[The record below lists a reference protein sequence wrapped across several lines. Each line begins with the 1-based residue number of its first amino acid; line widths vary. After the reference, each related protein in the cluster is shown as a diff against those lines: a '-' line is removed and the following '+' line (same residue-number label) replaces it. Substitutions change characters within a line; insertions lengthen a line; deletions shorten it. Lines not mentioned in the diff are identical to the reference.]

1 MTKIVKTI
9 GVIAGAVALVVPGLQ
24 AVGVASIAGVSSA
37 TVAGVAGLI
46 AGVAN
51 LAVGRAGSRPPP
63 ARGSVT
69 DVVIEVDAPMPY
81 VMGEGYVGGVLRH
94 RVGYGPTLNGV
105 PNPYLWEVDVYSHG
119 GPIEGPI
126 VPYNDYKP
134 VTAWYNGFF
143 DHDSQLG
150 ACPEAGALTPPYG
163 AAPEWDASYKL
174 SGQAAIGRNHK
185 FDRDGKR
192 YANGL
197 GVWGAHAKWVRVY
210 DPRLDSTFPGG
221 AGACRLGTESTYV
234 WSENPALHAGT
245 YAYGRYEN
253 GKRVLGMGLPV
264 EAIRFDQIAA
274 WANDCEANGWT
285 IFGRIF
291 EPGDRW
297 ANLRDICAAGGGEPV
312 PLRTGIGFDWE
323 RPRVVL
329 DTITRADITGEIDIA
344 AMQSYRSRI
353 NTIVPRYVSPAHNW
367 TLITADPIVG
377 DIYLA
382 EDGEERREAWP
393 FNFVKGD
400 DQAGQL
406 AAYRLAA
413 AREFFPIELR
423 CSPRLRRYRPGDC
436 LQLTIYEDDDLVI
449 DAPVVIQNAD
459 LDEGTLEPTFVLMG
473 ETPAKHAW
481 ALGKSATPP
490 PTPALGMSSQERDEL
505 AAAAQNPAGYISN
518 LIRTSNQGPVT
529 ITATDTAITIGNH
542 DRIYSDVTKAITG
555 TTLSED
561 DQAAAL
567 APETRYYLYY
577 DDQARAGGAVTFKA
591 TTDFWTAQH
600 TAATPWRHY
609 SGYITTD
616 VIGGGGTGGGGTTPP
631 GGGGGSDNPYP

>member
-1 MTKIVKTI
+1 MTKVVKAVGIVA
-9 GVIAGAVALVVPGLQ
+9 GVAALVVPGLQ
-24 AVGVASIAGVSSA
+24 AVGVATIAGISSA
-37 TVAGVAGLI
+37 TVAGVAGLV

-51 LAVGRAGSRPPP
+51 LAVGRAGAKPPP

-69 DVVIEVDAPMPY
+69 DNLIEVDAGMPY

-94 RVGYGPTLNGV
+94 RAGYGPMLNDV

-119 GPIEGPI
+119 GPIQGPI

-134 VTAWYNGFF
+134 VTPWYDGFF
-143 DHDSQLG
+143 AYDSQLG
-150 ACPEAGALTPPYG
+150 ACPEASALVPPYG
-163 AAPEWDASYKL
+163 AAPEWGADYKL

-185 FDRDGKR
+185 FDKDGKR
-192 YANGL
+192 YASGL

-234 WSENPALHAGT
+234 WSENPALHAGM
-245 YAYGRYEN
+245 YVFGRYEN

-291 EPGDRW
+291 EPSDRW
-297 ANLRDICAAGGGEPV
+297 PNLRDICAAGGGEPV

-344 AMQSYRSRI
+344 AMQTYRDRI
-353 NTIVPRYVSPAHNW
+353 NTIVPRYISPAHNW
-367 TLITADPIVG
+367 TMVTADPIVG
-377 DIYLA
+377 DTYLA

-393 FNFVKGD
+393 FNFVKDD

-423 CSPRLRRYRPGDC
+423 CGPRFRYYRPGDC
-436 LQLTIYEDDDLVI
+436 LQLTVYEDQELVI
-449 DAPVVIQNAD
+449 DTPVVIQTAD
-459 LDEGTLEPTFVLMG
+459 LDEGTLEPTFVLMS
-473 ETPAKHAW
+473 ETPAKHPW

-490 PTPALGMSSQERDEL
+490 PTPALGMSAQDRDEL

-518 LIRTSNQGPVT
+518 LIRTSNQGTVS
-529 ITATDTAITIGNH
+529 ITATHDEITIGDH
-542 DRIYSDVTKAITG
+542 PREYADKTVAVTGA
-555 TTLSED
+555 TLDED
-561 DQAAAL
+561 DEGDPL
-567 APETRYYLYY
+567 IPSTKYFLYY
-577 DDQARAGGAVTFKA
+577 DDQARAGGAVDWKC
-591 TTDFWTAQH
+591 TTDFWASLQKS
-600 TAATPWRHY
+600 ATPWRHG
-609 SGYITTD
+609 SGYIFTD
-616 VIGGGGTGGGGTTPP
+616 SVGGGGTGGGGSTPP
-631 GGGGGSDNPYP
+631 GTGGGEYKP